1 MTESSVATFFQQAG
15 PTAAAVALL
24 YMVWLFVSGKVHSDS
39 EMKAKDSIIDKLE
52 RINESLVQR
61 LAQTNDI
68 FQKAIE
74 RGYTTKGDQK

>member
-1 MTESSVATFFQQAG
+1 MTESNIVVLFQQAG

-39 EMKAKDSIIDKLE
+39 EMKSKDTIIDRLE
-52 RINESLVQR
+52 RINDSLVQR

-68 FQKAIE
+68 FEKAIE
-74 RGYTTKGDQK
+74 RGYTTKGDDK